1 MIVRAQGLST
11 NHGIFTAEACVII
24 TSDCFLLCLPELMKI
39 QIPAFDQARVLVV
52 GDVMLDRYWHG
63 ATSRISP
70 EAPVPVV
77 HVGQSEERA
86 GGAANVALNIAALGA
101 QTRLLGVTGDD
112 EPADSLQT
120 LLSGAGIDC
129 RFQRIVDTPTVT
141 KLRVISRHQ
150 QLIRLDFEDGFA
162 AIDAMALQDSYRQEL
177 EHCDVV
183 VLSDY
188 GKGTLA
194 DIEPLIALA
203 RAAGKPVLIDP
214 KALDFSRYRGATV
227 ITPNMAEFELVA
239 GRCDDE
245 QALIEKGNALLQQ
258 HDLEAL
264 LVTRGEHGMT
274 LLRQDSPEFHL
285 PTQAREVFDVTGA
298 GDTVISVLA
307 AALAAGEDL
316 PAATALAN
324 LAAGIVVGK
333 LGTASVSVPE
343 LRRTAQHGQ
352 DAGFGEMNAA
362 QLQIAVEDAR
372 SHGER
377 IVMTNGCFDILHAG
391 HVAYL
396 AEARRLG
403 DRLIVAV
410 NSDDSV
416 KRLKGAGRPIN
427 SVDRRMTVLAALESV
442 DWVVPFSEDTPER
455 LICDVGPDLLV
466 KGGDYRPEEIAGYD
480 CVQQGGGDVVVL
492 GFEDGCSTSNLIDA
506 IRKQD

>member
-1 MIVRAQGLST
+1 
-11 NHGIFTAEACVII
+11 
-24 TSDCFLLCLPELMKI
+24 MKI
-39 QIPAFDQARVLVV
+39 HIPPFEQARVLVV

-63 ATSRISP
+63 VTSRISP

-77 HVGQSEERA
+77 HVGESEERA
-86 GGAANVALNIAALGA
+86 GGAANVALNIAALGV
-101 QTRLLGVTGDD
+101 QTRLLGVTGND
-112 EPADSLQT
+112 EAAALLEA

-129 RFQRIVDTPTVT
+129 QLQKIADTATVT
-141 KLRVISRHQ
+141 KLRIISRHQ
-150 QLIRLDFEDGFA
+150 QLIRLDFEDGFD
-162 AIDAMALQDSYRQEL
+162 AIDSDALMAHYRQGL

-194 DIEPLIALA
+194 NVEHLIAAA

-214 KALDFSRYRGATV
+214 KAQDFSRYRGATL

-239 GRCDDE
+239 GHCADE
-245 QALIEKGNALLQQ
+245 QALMDKSAALLAQ

-274 LLRQDSPEFHL
+274 LLRRGEPEFHL

-307 AALAAGEDL
+307 AALAAGETL
-316 PAATALAN
+316 PSATALAN

-343 LRRTAQHGQ
+343 LRRTVLMGQ
-352 DAGFGEMNAA
+352 DAGFGEMNHE
-362 QLQIAVEDAR
+362 QLRIAVADAR

-391 HVAYL
+391 HVLYL
-396 AEARRLG
+396 NQARRLG
-403 DRLIVAV
+403 ERLIVAV
-410 NSDDSV
+410 NDDASV
-416 KRLKGAGRPIN
+416 KRLKGKGRPIN
-427 SVDRRMTVLAALESV
+427 PLERRMTVLAALESV
-442 DWVVPFSEDTPER
+442 DWVVPFSENTPQQ
-455 LICDVGPDLLV
+455 LICDIKPDLLV
-466 KGGDYRPEEIAGYD
+466 KGGDYRPEDIAGYD
-480 CVQQGGGDVVVL
+480 CVRQAGGDVVVL
-492 GFEDGCSTSNLIDA
+492 DFAEGCSTSELIET
-506 IRKQD
+506 IKQQEY